1 MSFIILSSPWRI
13 HLWNTKHSHLKRFI
27 LSIFSWICPNSVMF
41 VFWRLMPKSSRQ
53 KPRAASFPRLG
64 LIPFT
69 EINDSCHVRWFCAA
83 LPTAEWM
90 HQYSGSYMPYILMTP
105 GVNWLTEQ
113 HTGDEAPARE
123 LQTHIFLSWFWNIYF
138 TFILFGSPSIKF
150 YRLSSHTA
158 KVE

>member
-1 MSFIILSSPWRI
+1 MPFIILPSPWWI
-13 HLWNTKHSHLKRFI
+13 HLWITKLSHFEETYSPI
-27 LSIFSWICPNSVMF
+27 YFFSWICPNPVMF

-90 HQYSGSYMPYILMTP
+90 HQYSSPYMPYILMTP

-113 HTGDEAPARE
+113 RWRRSTCSRRAD
-123 LQTHIFLSWFWNIYF
+123 TYIFILVSKHLFYVYF
-138 TFILFGSPSIKF
+138 TWEP
-150 YRLSSHTA
+150 
-158 KVE
+158 